1 MSTESEE
8 SGPVHN
14 LPPTTRR
21 RLSDVELRAELSRLE
36 DTYHMSSAEFYDAFR
51 EGQLP
56 NADSPDFMRW
66 AGLCYM
72 ALAHS
77 PQGASS

>member
-1 MSTESEE
+1 
-8 SGPVHN
+8 
-14 LPPTTRR
+14 
-21 RLSDVELRAELSRLE
+21 
-36 DTYHMSSAEFYDAFR
+36 MSSAEFYDAFR